1 MKILSIRSGMSLAA
15 ACLVCLLARASAVA
29 LNDGK
34 MRRPPMGWNSW
45 NHFACQ
51 NITETLFKQM
61 ADAMVSS
68 GMKDAGYTYL
78 NIDDCWIGARD
89 ANGYISTNDFF
100 TNKGL
105 KTLADYVHGKGLKL
119 GLYTSAGAQ
128 TCQQYP
134 GSLGYEEKD
143 IERYAGWGVD
153 YLKVDWCGINQEQNT
168 NPLGAYARYRDAMIK
183 YQNVNPM
190 ALSVCCW
197 GQYNVWLWGNQVG
210 HLWRTTPDISLGW
223 TSFADIIDKQVTLW
237 QYAGP
242 GGWNDPDI
250 LEVGRGMS
258 VEEDKSHFGM
268 WCLLA
273 APLLAGNDLRN
284 MNAATLQI
292 LTNSELI
299 AVDQDSLGMQAQR
312 VVKNGDLEVWA
323 RPLAGN
329 SRAVG
334 LFNRSASAQTMT
346 VSWSDLDK
354 WSAKGLLWPATKS
367 VTVLNMWTHAD
378 AATGRTGSYSV
389 SVPSHGLAALRLYD
403 PSNPVI
409 NRAIAGN
416 ADGIEL
422 NARSIR
428 FTGSG
433 QHAYQVLGLNGAV
446 LSSNKGSGIRSYS
459 LSTCDYH
466 GACIVRARTESG
478 NSLCTVA
485 FPNDLFAA
493 GCFP

>member
-1 MKILSIRSGMSLAA
+1 MTAVLFCIMAVAS
-15 ACLVCLLARASAVA
+15 VCA

-45 NHFACQ
+45 NHFGCQ

-89 ANGYISTNDFF
+89 ANGYIGTNDFF
-100 TNKGL
+100 TGKSL
-105 KTLADYVHGKGLKL
+105 KTLADYVHAKGLKL

-128 TCQQYP
+128 TCAQYP
-134 GSLGYEEKD
+134 GSLGYEDKD
-143 IERYAGWGVD
+143 IDRYTSWGID
-153 YLKVDWCGINQEQNT
+153 YLKVDWCGINVAQNA
-168 NPLGAYARYRDAMIK
+168 NPLGAYAKFRDAMIK

-190 ALSVCCW
+190 VLSVCCW

-223 TSFADIIDKQVTLW
+223 TSFTDIIDKQATLW

-242 GGWNDPDI
+242 GGWNDPDM

-258 VEEDKSHFGM
+258 AEEDKSHFGM

-273 APLLAGNDLRN
+273 APLIAGNDVRN
-284 MNAATLQI
+284 MTVATLQI

-299 AVDQDSLGMQAQR
+299 AVNQDSLGMQAQR

-323 RPLAGN
+323 RPLVGN

-354 WSAKGLLWPATKS
+354 WSAKGLPWPATKS
-367 VTVLNMWTHAD
+367 ATVRNMWTHAD
-378 AATGRTGSYSV
+378 VTTGLIGGYSV
-389 SVPSHGLAALRLYD
+389 VVPGHGLAALRLYD
-403 PSNPVI
+403 PTNPVI
-409 NRAIAGN
+409 NRPVAGY
-416 ADGIEL
+416 AGGIEL

-428 FTGSG
+428 FTGAG
-433 QHAYQVLGLNGAV
+433 PHAFQVLALSGAV
-446 LSSNKGSGIRSYS
+446 LSSKAGSGNRAYS
-459 LSTCDYH
+459 LSTGDYH
-466 GACIVRARTESG
+466 GTCIVRAKTETSM
-478 NSLCTVA
+478 VIRAIA
-485 FPNDLFAA
+485 FPNGASVT
-493 GCFP
+493 GSIQ